1 MAAEYSQLNELGVFK
16 PRRYGSLSIE
26 ERKSALQVIDLIKE
40 KRCGRI
46 KGRTDGRGQ
55 RDSYEKI
62 ETSSKALT
70 LESFFATLTID
81 AVEERAIAIADVTGA
96 FLKADQ
102 PDFVVI
108 KLRGPAVTAILQVDR
123 EKYLP

>member
-1 MAAEYSQLNELGVFK
+1 M
-16 PRRYGSLSIE
+16 SIE